1 MRSEFS
7 FFYELLIFFW
17 IPSFCSGSIKNSQI
31 NYEVILKEFAMT
43 RLGIITQFLSKMS
56 NQSENDLLAWARDN
70 IDPGVLSKLKEE
82 VSHDEISAL
91 VNELEKSPEA
101 FLSLLV
107 RQLSWDN
114 TRTRPSQVHSS
125 AVEATVL

>member
-1 MRSEFS
+1 
-7 FFYELLIFFW
+7 
-17 IPSFCSGSIKNSQI
+17 
-31 NYEVILKEFAMT
+31 MT

-91 VNELEKSPEA
+91 VIELEKSPEA

-107 RQLSWDN
+107 RQISWDN